1 MNKHSISICSLL
13 LKEYY
18 MSLWFAVF
26 FLKKITKNKQT
37 TLPKNPQQNKK
48 QKTHKQKI
56 KTKTNNTN
64 PEKNTK
70 KTPQQQQNSPM
81 ILKLRGSVLINMPIN
96 TQLHLVRNPCLCH
109 WSLTIWTQYRDQSSS
124 RPERHSYKPRSLKCQ
139 HRSCKPLTMTEN
151 KQS

>member
-48 QKTHKQKI
+48 TNKKPTSKKSKQKP
-56 KTKTNNTN
+56 TTQTH
-64 PEKNTK
+64 K
-70 KTPQQQQNSPM
+70 KTP
-81 ILKLRGSVLINMPIN
+81 K
-96 TQLHLVRNPCLCH
+96 
-109 WSLTIWTQYRDQSSS
+109 
-124 RPERHSYKPRSLKCQ
+124 KP
-139 HRSCKPLTMTEN
+139 HNNN
-151 KQS
+151 KIPQ